1 MIRAVGFDLDGTLFD
16 HCGAA
21 SAGLA
26 TLLQER
32 GWTYEGSANL
42 GQEWIRIERRYFAD
56 YVAGNLS
63 IGEQRRI
70 RMRDFLAMANVK
82 VQDVELNELVK
93 RYLSHYANSW
103 IAYPDV
109 RPALDRLRNSGF
121 RLAVLTNGQQE
132 QQEAKLVRMGIRDM
146 FESVLA
152 IGTLSVPKPDS
163 KAFMELCS
171 ILGFEPWE
179 VAYVGDDPHGDA
191 IAATNA
197 GLHGV
202 WLNREGQ
209 ETPEGVETEINSL
222 ALFSTSVKR

>member
-16 HCGAA
+16 LCGAA
-21 SAGLA
+21 TAGLE

-32 GWTYEGSANL
+32 GWVYESSACL
-42 GQEWIRIERRYFAD
+42 GEEWIRIDREYFAD
-56 YVAGNLS
+56 FVAGNLTVS
-63 IGEQRRI
+63 EQHRL
-70 RMRDFLAMANVK
+70 RMRDFLAAGK
-82 VQDVELNELVK
+82 VAVRYAELDELVE
-93 RYLSHYANSW
+93 RYLFHYAKSW

-109 RPALDRLRNSGF
+109 RPALERLRNSGF

-152 IGTLSVPKPDS
+152 FGTLSALKPEAM
-163 KAFMELCS
+163 AFMDLSSVFGCDPHE
-171 ILGFEPWE
+171 I
-179 VAYVGDDPHGDA
+179 AYVGDDAHADA

-197 GLHGV
+197 GLYGV

-209 ETPEGVETEINSL
+209 KKPEDVEVEITSL
-222 ALFSTSVKR
+222 TLFNPSTQ

>member
-32 GWTYEGSANL
+32 DWVYEGMANL
-42 GQEWIRIERRYFAD
+42 GQEWIRIERGYFAD
-56 YVAGNLS
+56 YVAGNLT
-63 IGEQRRI
+63 IGEQRRM
-70 RMRDFLAMANVK
+70 RMRDFLAMANVE
-82 VQDVELNELVK
+82 VRDAELDELVK
-93 RYLSHYANSW
+93 SYLSHYANSW

-109 RPALDRLRNSGF
+109 RPTLDRLRNSGF

-152 IGTLSVPKPDS
+152 IGTLSVPKPDA
-163 KAFMELCS
+163 KAFMELS
-171 ILGFEPWE
+171 LILGSEPWE

-222 ALFSTSVKR
+222 ALFSTSGKR